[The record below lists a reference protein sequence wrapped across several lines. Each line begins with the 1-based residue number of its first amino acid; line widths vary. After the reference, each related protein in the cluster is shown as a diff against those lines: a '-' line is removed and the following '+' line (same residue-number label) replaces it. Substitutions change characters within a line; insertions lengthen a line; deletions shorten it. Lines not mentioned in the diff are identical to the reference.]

1 MTMFNPFGTRVN
13 PDLSLA
19 GRAAYNLSIRFI
31 PLVVSTPGARAPR
44 RKFGCPLFFGAARRV
59 VC

>member
-31 PLVVSTPGARAPR
+31 PLVVSTPGARASR
-44 RKFGCPLFFGAARRV
+44 RKFGCPLFLQAR
-59 VC
+59 